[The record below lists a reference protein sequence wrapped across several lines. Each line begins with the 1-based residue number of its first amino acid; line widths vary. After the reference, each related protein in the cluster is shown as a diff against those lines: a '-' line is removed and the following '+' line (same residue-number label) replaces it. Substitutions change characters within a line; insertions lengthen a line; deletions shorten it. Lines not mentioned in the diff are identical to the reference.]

1 MEKEYKKKGQ
11 NPVLIVLSICNLLGA
26 ICIAYEVF
34 VGVLPI
40 PFRIQTEIVML
51 SGMLPFACI
60 AWGIWDTIHKKRASI
75 GLIMGIINM
84 GIVGVTAIWFVLLLV
99 LGMLTWDPVSGSP
112 FWQ

>member
-1 MEKEYKKKGQ
+1 
-11 NPVLIVLSICNLLGA
+11 
-26 ICIAYEVF
+26 
-34 VGVLPI
+34 
-40 PFRIQTEIVML
+40 ML

-60 AWGIWDTIHKKRASI
+60 AWGIWDTIHKKRTSI

-84 GIVGVTAIWFVLLLV
+84 GIVGVAAIWFVLLLV